1 VVVAGMFDRAVSEPR
16 RIIHAMS
23 DDEPEEP
30 PDDPR
35 AETEDHGEQVPKAA
49 RAPKKGVD
57 KGVTSAL
64 GADFANGIGSGLAG
78 VMGAA
83 PLDGGITEA
92 IGNSNRITEALR
104 KLVGATPIMPMV
116 NVPGPIDDV
125 RSRAESLAKYVP
137 LIDPTPRR
145 TADAVEQTAEYTRDL
160 LNAMR
165 ESLQLNESVRQENTE
180 AANFTRLVS
189 ILTIVVAFASLGLGV
204 ASLVVAIVAINR
216 P

>member
-1 VVVAGMFDRAVSEPR
+1 
-16 RIIHAMS
+16 MS

-30 PDDPR
+30 SDDPR
-35 AETEDHGEQVPKAA
+35 AETEDDEAQISKAA
-49 RAPKKGVD
+49 SDLGKKDAG
-57 KGVTSAL
+57 KRITSAL
-64 GADFANGIGSGLAG
+64 GADLANGIGSGLAG
-78 VMGAA
+78 AIGAA
-83 PLDGGITEA
+83 PLDRGITEA

-104 KLVGATPIMPMV
+104 RFVGATPVMPTV
-116 NVPGPIDDV
+116 NIPGPIDDM

-137 LIDPTPRR
+137 LIDPSQRR

-165 ESLQLNESVRQENTE
+165 ESLQLNESVRQENAE
-180 AANFTRLVS
+180 AANFTRRVS

-204 ASLVVAIVAINR
+204 ASLVVAIVAISH